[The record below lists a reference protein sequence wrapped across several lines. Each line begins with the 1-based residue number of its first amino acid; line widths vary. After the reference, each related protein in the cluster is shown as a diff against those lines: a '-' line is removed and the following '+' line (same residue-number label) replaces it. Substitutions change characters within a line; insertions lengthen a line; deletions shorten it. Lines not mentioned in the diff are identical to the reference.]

1 MHCQKRSVERVAFN
15 QPGSGNLKVT
25 ILAAVADNGVIGK
38 ADALPWYLPED
49 LKRFKAITKGNTVI
63 MGRKTYESILK
74 RLGTPL
80 PERTNIVVTR
90 QQTLAG
96 NPVIASSVDDAL
108 AHARSFGKPIFV
120 IGGQQIYEQML
131 DRADVLE
138 LTRIH
143 APYDGDVYF
152 PSFSDVWNEVKKESY
167 AGTPSYS
174 FIRYEKKPRTALQM
188 QDSIVYDTIQKEHL
202 RQKTTLNM
210 IPSENYASAAVR
222 EACGSSLMNKYSEG
236 YPAKRYYQGNVYA
249 DAVEQEA
256 IDRAKRLF
264 GAEHV
269 NVQSYSGSPA
279 NIAILNAFLKPGESF
294 MGLDLAA
301 GGHLTHGSP
310 VNASGMI
317 YKAIPYTLDATTQ
330 RLDMSVIREIA
341 LREKPKLIISGLT
354 AYPRTIDFAAFQA
367 IAEEVGAVHVADISH
382 IAGLVAG
389 GVHPSPFPFTDVV
402 MTTTHKTLRGP
413 RGAIIMCKEKYA
425 KQIDKAVFPGMQG
438 GPHENVIAAKAVAF
452 KEALDPSFREYATQ
466 VVRNAQA
473 LAETLVHEGL
483 VLVTGGTDNH
493 LILIDLR
500 ALGQGRGK
508 ELAQAL
514 ERAGIVCNANSVPH
528 DSSPPFK
535 PSGLRLGTPM
545 ITTLGLKEPE
555 MHQIGQW
562 IASVIKDPANIMLQ
576 ESIKKE
582 VESLCAR
589 FYFD

>member
-1 MHCQKRSVERVAFN
+1 MVFSQRD
-15 QPGSGNLKVT
+15 SGNLSVT

-49 LKRFKAITKGNTVI
+49 LKRFKAITKGNVVV

-74 RLGTPL
+74 RLGSPL
-80 PERTNIVVTR
+80 PERTNIVITN

-96 NPVIASSVDDAL
+96 NPLIAHSIDEAL
-108 AHARSFGKPIFV
+108 VLARSFGKNIFV
-120 IGGQQIYEQML
+120 IGGQQIYGQML

-138 LTRIH
+138 LTHIH
-143 APYDGDVYF
+143 APYEGDVHF
-152 PSFSDVWNEVKKESY
+152 PFLSDAWSETKRESY
-167 AGTPSYS
+167 NGALPYS
-174 FIRYEKKPRTALQM
+174 FVRYERKPLTALQVR
-188 QDSIVYDTIQKEHL
+188 DSVVYEAIQNEHV

-236 YPAKRYYQGNVYA
+236 YPAKRYYQGNAYA
-249 DAVEQEA
+249 DIVEQTA

-264 GAEHV
+264 GADHV
-269 NVQSYSGSPA
+269 NVQPYSGSPA
-279 NIAILNAFLKPGESF
+279 NIAILNAFLKPGEPF

-310 VNASGMI
+310 VNASGML
-317 YKAIPYTLDATTQ
+317 YKAIPYTLDAVTQ
-330 RLDMSVIREIA
+330 RLDMNAIRAIA

-367 IAEEVGAVHVADISH
+367 IAEEVGAIHLADISH

-389 GVHPSPFPFTDVV
+389 GMHPSPFPFTDVV

-413 RGAIIMCKEKYA
+413 RGAIIMCKEKHA
-425 KQIDKAVFPGMQG
+425 KQIDKSVFPGMQG
-438 GPHENVIAAKAVAF
+438 GPHENIIAAKAVAF
-452 KEALDPSFREYATQ
+452 NEALDPSFKAYASQ

-473 LAETLVHEGL
+473 LAETLIREGL

-508 ELAQAL
+508 EIAQAL
-514 ERAGIVCNANSVPH
+514 EQAGIVCNANSVPH

-535 PSGLRLGTPM
+535 PSGLRMGTPM
-545 ITTLGLKEPE
+545 LTTLGMQENE
-555 MHQIGQW
+555 MRQIGRW
-562 IASVIKDPANIMLQ
+562 IASVIRDPTNVMVQA
-576 ESIKKE
+576 SIKKD
-582 VESLCAR
+582 VELLCAR
-589 FYFD
+589 FPFD